1 MIPMK
6 PSTSG
11 AGVWLIGSGKM
22 ALDYARVLGALD
34 TQTLVIGRG
43 AESARAFKE
52 KSNLPVI
59 TGGLAAHLAT
69 RPSIPHAAIVSV
81 GVDELAAVTELLL
94 VHGVSRILVEKPGA
108 LDRHGISRVAALA
121 RAKHAEVLIA
131 YNRRFYAATLRA
143 QEMIAEDGG
152 VQSMHFEFTEWA
164 HLFRDSGRP
173 QSVLEAL
180 FLANSTH
187 VVDLAFYLGGT
198 PVELAAF
205 TAGGLEWHSAA
216 SVFAGAGRT
225 DRNVLFSYQA
235 NWAAP
240 GRWGL
245 EVLTSN
251 HRLIFRPMESL
262 QIMRNGSVKVETEPL
277 DDQLDR
283 DFKPGLYEQVRR
295 FFTGADSGFCTVDEQ
310 LSKWDIYRRIAG
322 YDRLPDHPPPT

>member
-1 MIPMK
+1 MIAPQH
-6 PSTSG
+6 SSAG
-11 AGVWLIGSGKM
+11 AEVWLIGSGKM
-22 ALDYARVLGALD
+22 ALDYAKVLGALH
-34 TQTLVIGRG
+34 TQTSVIGRG
-43 AESARAFKE
+43 AESARAFGE

-69 RPSIPHAAIVSV
+69 RPSIPHTAIVSV

-108 LDRHGISRVAALA
+108 LDRDGISRIAALG
-121 RAKHAEVLIA
+121 RAKGAEVVIA

-143 QEMIAEDGG
+143 KELIAEDGG

-173 QSVLEAL
+173 PSVLEAL

-198 PVELAAF
+198 PVEIATF
-205 TAGGLEWHSAA
+205 TAGSLPWHSAA

-225 DRNVLFSYQA
+225 DRDVLFSYQA

-251 HRLIFRPMESL
+251 HRLIFRPMETL
-262 QIMRNGSVKVETEPL
+262 QIMRNGSVKVEPEPL
-277 DDQLDR
+277 DDQRDR

-295 FFTGADSGFCTVDEQ
+295 FFNGGDSGFCSVDEQ
-310 LSKWDIYRRIAG
+310 LSKWDIYQRIAG
-322 YDRLPDHPPPT
+322 YDRLPGQPPP